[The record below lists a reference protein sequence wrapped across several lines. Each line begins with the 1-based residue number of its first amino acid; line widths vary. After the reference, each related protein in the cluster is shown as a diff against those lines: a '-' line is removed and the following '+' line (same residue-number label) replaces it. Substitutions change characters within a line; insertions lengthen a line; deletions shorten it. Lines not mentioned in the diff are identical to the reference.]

1 VFIASMTLTVG
12 RGHQDIYVLL
22 SALTSQG
29 RRWLPA
35 HNLRRPAFHG
45 RCRQPVS
52 GIRARHHLA
61 EIRKAGAATIT
72 LLFPLVAMGVPILD
86 GLFAFGRRALGGHSV
101 FVADAG
107 HIHHRLLRIG
117 LSQRSAVLVLWYV
130 GAYLGVMAVVLAALP
145 SHYGW
150 LVLALLAMGIYLAI
164 QVLEFVDRRIQRVQ
178 PPSS

>member
-1 VFIASMTLTVG
+1 
-12 RGHQDIYVLL
+12 
-22 SALTSQG
+22 
-29 RRWLPA
+29 
-35 HNLRRPAFHG
+35 
-45 RCRQPVS
+45 
-52 GIRARHHLA
+52 
-61 EIRKAGAATIT
+61 
-72 LLFPLVAMGVPILD
+72 MGVPILD